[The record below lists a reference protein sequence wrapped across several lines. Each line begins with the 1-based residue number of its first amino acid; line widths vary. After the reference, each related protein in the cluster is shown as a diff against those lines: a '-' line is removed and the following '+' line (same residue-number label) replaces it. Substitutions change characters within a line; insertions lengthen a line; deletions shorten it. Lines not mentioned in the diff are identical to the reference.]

1 MTRLRLIPLALAV
14 AAATL
19 TGCTSAPA
27 TPASTTV
34 PSPSPTPA
42 ATAEEDTAASADAI
56 VVGPVGFEVQDEAG
70 DVLFAASYEDP
81 LADVLAGL
89 EATLGAPPVEGTD
102 EGHIERPPYRTFAW
116 DGFRIG
122 EAGEPARIAFDVLAT
137 GDATGGVE
145 VTTPEGIA
153 IGTDAATLEA
163 TYPDGFETYPEFSIA
178 RGPAVVVDTSR
189 DPARTL
195 SIAVWIDAPATTVTR
210 IAAPVDSWG
219 A

>member
-1 MTRLRLIPLALAV
+1 MTRLRLIALAV

-27 TPASTTV
+27 AAPASTNA
-34 PSPSPTPA
+34 PSASPTPVGA
-42 ATAEEDTAASADAI
+42 ADEDDAAIPESI
-56 VVGPVGFEVQDEAG
+56 VIGPTGFEVQDEAG
-70 DVLFAASYEDP
+70 DVLLAASYEDP

-89 EATLGAPPVEGTD
+89 EATLGAPPVEGMD
-102 EGHIERPPYRTFAW
+102 PGHTERPPYRTFAW
-116 DGFRIG
+116 EGFRIG

-137 GDATGGVE
+137 GPATGGVE
-145 VTTPEGIA
+145 VTTPEGIG

-163 TYPDGFETYPEFSIA
+163 TYPDTFEGYPDFTIA

-195 SIAVWIDAPATTVTR
+195 SVAVWIDAPATTVTR
-210 IAAPVDSWG
+210 MAAPVDSWG
-219 A
+219 P

>member
-1 MTRLRLIPLALAV
+1 MTRLRLVALAV

-19 TGCTSAPA
+19 TGCTSAPV

-34 PSPSPTPA
+34 PSPSPTPV
-42 ATAEEDTAASADAI
+42 ATAEEEDAAAPDSI
-56 VVGPVGFEVQDEAG
+56 VIGPVGFELQDEAG

-89 EATLGAPPVEGTD
+89 EATLGAPPVQSTD

-178 RGPAVVVDTSR
+178 RGPAVVVDASR

-195 SIAVWIDAPATTVTR
+195 SIAVRIDAPATTVTR
-210 IAAPVDSWG
+210 IVAPVDSWG
-219 A
+219 P

>member
-1 MTRLRLIPLALAV
+1 MTRLALVALAV

-19 TGCTSAPA
+19 TGCTSAPV

-34 PSPSPTPA
+34 PSPSPTPS
-42 ATAEEDTAASADAI
+42 ATAEEDTAEAADAI
-56 VVGPVGFEVQDEAG
+56 VIGPVGFEVQDEAG

-89 EATLGAPPVEGTD
+89 EATLGAQPVEGTD

-137 GDATGGVE
+137 VSRPTPSSRSLADPRSSSTRHAT
-145 VTTPEGIA
+145 P
-153 IGTDAATLEA
+153 LERSA
-163 TYPDGFETYPEFSIA
+163 SPYGS
-178 RGPAVVVDTSR
+178 
-189 DPARTL
+189 
-195 SIAVWIDAPATTVTR
+195 TR
-210 IAAPVDSWG
+210 PPPR
-219 A
+219 